1 MSVGVYSCTF
11 TVADIYLTQRLSVGS
26 GRSEIKRLEGSAGSI
41 RAASNLGLSYISD
54 SAQGWA
60 I

>member
-1 MSVGVYSCTF
+1 MI
-11 TVADIYLTQRLSVGS
+11 AEIYLTKRLSVGS
-26 GRSEIKRLEGSAGSI
+26 GRSEIKRLEGSAELI
-41 RAASNLGLSYISD
+41 RAASNLSLSYISD